1 MKQIIVIPARM
12 GGSRLPGKPL
22 IEIKGIPMIERVW
35 NQCIK
40 VKNQSEIYVATEDI
54 KIEEFCDSKGIQC
67 VNTGPAHTA
76 IDRIKLFSDK
86 VFPDDSV
93 AIKSPICY
101 KYLIV
106 NQSTI
111 VCLNNCQSY
120 SFLSF

>member
-1 MKQIIVIPARM
+1 MFSTTYV
-12 GGSRLPGKPL
+12 KPL
-22 IEIKGIPMIERVW
+22 SEPTASIAKADIEIGVLVPPAIVPNALVPL
-35 NQCIK
+35 
-40 VKNQSEIYVATEDI
+40 SVA
-54 KIEEFCDSKGIQC
+54 
-67 VNTGPAHTA
+67 VA
-76 IDRIKLFSDK
+76 KLFNDK